1 MLSLSNGSLY
11 LSCQR
16 VEILGTKFAILK
28 DKLMQWVV
36 LTPRLKNS
44 STMIRNGMK
53 SHAIPW
59 VIILI
64 HGQAASYSPQS
75 SFRISKQLTKRDF
88 QSLVLE
94 LLSQQIVLSNRV
106 SRTQTFQKTNSW
118 SRRVFWTKKFKK
130 KWKRQVSLT
139 AWNWLSM
146 RTRCSCMTMRA
157 RTL

>member
-36 LTPRLKNS
+36 LTQRLKNS
-44 STMIRNGMK
+44 STMTRNGMK

-64 HGQAASYSPQS
+64 HGQAASYLPQS

-94 LLSQQIVLSNRV
+94 LLSQQIVLSNRA

-118 SRRVFWTKKFKK
+118 SRRVFWTKKLKK
-130 KWKRQVSLT
+130 KLKRQVSST
-139 AWNWLSM
+139 ASNWLSM

-157 RTL
+157 QTL